1 MVQLIAVLFFAGIL
15 VGLAVLLHMT
25 LRQHW
30 SDMVAAFMGR
40 PLPSRTHRPAPATVS
55 VPRSRRLRAAA

>member
-1 MVQLIAVLFFAGIL
+1 MVQLIAIAFFAGLL

-25 LRQHW
+25 LRDNW

-40 PLPSRTHRPAPATVS
+40 PMPGRTRRPAPATVS
-55 VPRSRRLRAAA
+55 VPRARMRRAAA